1 MMQMH
6 YTINKKSYTIKQAK
20 SGWNIFETVPV
31 DPQPYRVKGA
41 KCRERFVMYVE
52 GSHEDAHNQLIEHA
66 KNERKLLAAIFGI
79 SEPE

>member
-41 KCRERFVMYVE
+41 KCRERLVMFVE

-66 KNERKLLAAIFGI
+66 KNERKLLADIFGI
-79 SEPE
+79 SAPE